1 VSALTRRVEG
11 QVLVLEPAGAGAG
24 GLAEDLAAAWRD
36 LDENDELRLA
46 VLDMSRLD
54 GSSIVQPLGL
64 DAFPLHATKPVIAAI
79 EGDCHG
85 PAFEL
90 ALACD
95 LRVAGDG
102 SRFGFPD
109 GEAEVAHR
117 VASVLLPRITFAG
130 LSLEL
135 LLGGRMV
142 DAREAQSARLV
153 NRVTEDGRALEAA
166 LAIADAMLARVTGDF
181 RKHRILGLSGVPL
194 VSAMRTARE
203 G

>member
-1 VSALTRRVEG
+1 VTLTRRVEG
-11 QVLVLEPAGAGAG
+11 QVLVLEPAGAGAD
-24 GLAEDLAAAWRD
+24 GLAEDLTAAWRD
-36 LDENDELRLA
+36 LDEDDEIRLA

-54 GSSIVQPLGL
+54 GSSRWQSLGL

-79 EGDCHG
+79 EGNCHG
-85 PAFEL
+85 RAFEL

-95 LRVAGDG
+95 LRVAGEG

-109 GEAEVAHR
+109 AEADVAYR

-135 LLGGRMV
+135 LLGGRV
-142 DAREAQSARLV
+142 LDAREAQAARLV
-153 NRVTEDGRALEAA
+153 NRVTEDGRALGEA
-166 LAIADAMLARVTGDF
+166 LGIADTILGRVTGDF
-181 RKHRILGLSGVPL
+181 RKQRILGFSGVPL
-194 VSAMRTARE
+194 VTAMRTARE